1 MMRKKIAAL
10 LSIAV
15 LLLSFSVADAQTVKL
30 KIIKKP
36 HPKGARKCS
45 PSAGTALVR
54 VTFHSSGTVSD
65 VELRQSSGCYA
76 FDQSALEVA
85 RRIEFE
91 PEMKDG
97 EAVTVVKMVEYS
109 YRIY

>member
-1 MMRKKIAAL
+1 MRKNFVAL

-36 HPKGARKCS
+36 SPKARKCS
-45 PSAGTALVR
+45 PAAGTALVR

-65 VELRQSSGCYA
+65 VELRQSSGCNT
-76 FDQSALEVA
+76 FDQNALDAA

-97 EAVTVVKMVEYS
+97 KAVTVFKMIEYS